1 MIILQMLSI
10 FYVFYLLEKTE
21 SLKNLSKKE
30 KYTIYFFLVLLG
42 FSNTK
47 ITIFNFSFDF
57 LIIGIIVILF
67 EVILK
72 NLRIITNYIFFKIY
86 AVILLVLLIYRGGA
100 WILQQL

>member
-21 SLKNLSKKE
+21 SLKNLNKKE

>member
-1 MIILQMLSI
+1 MIILQILSI
-10 FYVFYLLEKTE
+10 LYVFYLLEKTE
-21 SLKNLSKKE
+21 SLKNLGKKE

-47 ITIFNFSFDF
+47 ITIFNFSFDLLF
-57 LIIGIIVILF
+57 MGIIVILF

-72 NLRIITNYIFFKIY
+72 NLKIVTNYLFLKIY
-86 AVILLVLLIYRGGA
+86 SVILLVLLLFRGGA